1 MHYYVQENWCV
12 YDKGNNMLLM
22 TIFLLSPAYVNEE
35 HDKEQVQIDRILGS
49 NRIFR
54 GAYTCI

>member
-1 MHYYVQENWCV
+1 MQENWCV